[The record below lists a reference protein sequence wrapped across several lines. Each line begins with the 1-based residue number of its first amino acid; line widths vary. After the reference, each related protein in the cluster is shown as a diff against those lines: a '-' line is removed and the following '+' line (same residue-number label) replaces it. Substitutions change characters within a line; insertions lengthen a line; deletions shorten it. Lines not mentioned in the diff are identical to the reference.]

1 MGTLEGF
8 PQHLTLKDGAQV
20 VVRPLEPASAPALLD
35 FYRSLS
41 EDERRFLRDDVSK
54 PEWLERFVAAVKREE
69 VVSLIA
75 ERDGAVV
82 GEASLYRAL
91 HGWTAHVGEIRV
103 TVSPRLRRSG
113 LGSALARAIVKLAI
127 GLGVEKMVAQFVENQ
142 SAAVR
147 LFEKLGFR
155 QEAVLHGH
163 VKDTHGTKRDLIVT
177 ANDVSH
183 LWEAMEAL
191 VSDFSPTAG

>member
-1 MGTLEGF
+1 MKLEGF
-8 PQHLTLKDGAQV
+8 PQSLKLKDGNQV
-20 VVRPLEPASAPALLD
+20 VVKPLEGGDAPALLE
-35 FYRSLS
+35 FYRTLPE
-41 EDERRFLRDDVSK
+41 EDRLYLRDDVTK
-54 PEWLERFVAAVKREE
+54 PEWLERFVAHVKHNE

-75 ERDGAVV
+75 ERGGKVV

-103 TVSPRLRRSG
+103 TVEPRLRRSG
-113 LGSALARAIVKLAI
+113 LGTALARDLVKVAI
-127 GLGVEKMVAQFVENQ
+127 GLGVEKMIVQMVESQQ
-142 SAAVR
+142 SARR

-155 QEAVLHGH
+155 QEAVLRGH
-163 VKDTHGTKRDLIVT
+163 VKDIHGIKRDLLIA

-191 VSDFSPTAG
+191 VSDFSPTVG

>member
-1 MGTLEGF
+1 MKLEGF
-8 PQHLTLKDGAQV
+8 PQNLKLKDGNQV
-20 VVRPLEPASAPALLD
+20 VVKPLEGRDAPALLE
-35 FYRSLS
+35 FYRTLPE
-41 EDERRFLRDDVSK
+41 EDRLYLRDDVTK
-54 PEWLERFVAAVKREE
+54 PEWLERFVAHVKHNE

-75 ERDGAVV
+75 ERGGKVV

-103 TVSPRLRRSG
+103 TVEPRLRRSG
-113 LGSALARAIVKLAI
+113 LGTALARDLVKVAI
-127 GLGVEKMVAQFVENQ
+127 GLGVEKMIVQMVESQQ
-142 SAAVR
+142 SARR

-155 QEAVLHGH
+155 QEAVLRGH
-163 VKDTHGTKRDLIVT
+163 VKDIHGIKRDLLIA

-191 VSDFSPTAG
+191 VSDFSPTVG